1 MGRTI
6 LEMENISKS
15 FGATQALSGIGFS
28 LEEGEIHALL
38 GENGAGK
45 STLIKI
51 LGGIYQPDTGMI
63 RIDGKEVKMAGVQEA
78 QETGI
83 GIIHQEIVLVPY
95 LSVSENIF
103 LGRELKTKLGTKDMK
118 AMNRQA
124 KEMTER
130 LGLYVDVTMPV
141 GKLSIAQQQMVEIIK
156 AISFHIKILVM
167 DEPTSSLSDEEVEKL
182 FETMRKLKKQKVSI
196 IYISHRME
204 ELYEVTDKIT
214 VMRDGTYVGTVKTR
228 ETNTDELVSMMV
240 GRSLTNYYT
249 RTYNKLEKELLR
261 VEHLTKK
268 GVFSDVS
275 FSVRAGE
282 ILGFSGLVGAKRS
295 EIMQAVFGA
304 DTYDSGEIWLD
315 GEQVRFKNS
324 RDAIAKG
331 VAMVPED
338 RKKQGLTLIN
348 SVGFNIT
355 LSSLDKVKKGLLL
368 SEEKKNRVIENY
380 MDELNIKAA
389 SKDISAGSL
398 SGGNQQKAGKFSMGM
413 KQRLGIAIALLNSP
427 KVLILDEPTR
437 GVDIGAKAEIYS
449 IINELAEKGM
459 AIILISSELPE
470 IMNMCDNVCIVR
482 SGNIVGRLAKNEL
495 NQEAIMHYA
504 TGGNKNE

>member
-167 DEPTSSLSDEEVEKL
+167 DEPTSSLSDEEVELRWHLQRGVVAIPKS
-182 FETMRKLKKQKVSI
+182 V
-196 IYISHRME
+196 HRQRMQE
-204 ELYEVTDKIT
+204 NFNIGDF
-214 VMRDGTYVGTVKTR
+214 M
-228 ETNTDELVSMMV
+228 
-240 GRSLTNYYT
+240 LTP
-249 RTYNKLEKELLR
+249 E
-261 VEHLTKK
+261 
-268 GVFSDVS
+268 DM
-275 FSVRAGE
+275 A
-282 ILGFSGLVGAKRS
+282 
-295 EIMQAVFGA
+295 
-304 DTYDSGEIWLD
+304 
-315 GEQVRFKNS
+315 
-324 RDAIAKG
+324 AIASMNMG
-331 VAMVPED
+331 YDMILDLHAPEE
-338 RKKQGLTLIN
+338 
-348 SVGFNIT
+348 V
-355 LSSLDKVKKGLLL
+355 
-368 SEEKKNRVIENY
+368 
-380 MDELNIKAA
+380 
-389 SKDISAGSL
+389 
-398 SGGNQQKAGKFSMGM
+398 
-413 KQRLGIAIALLNSP
+413 QRLYGIECPA
-427 KVLILDEPTR
+427 
-437 GVDIGAKAEIYS
+437 
-449 IINELAEKGM
+449 
-459 AIILISSELPE
+459 
-470 IMNMCDNVCIVR
+470 
-482 SGNIVGRLAKNEL
+482 
-495 NQEAIMHYA
+495 
-504 TGGNKNE
+504 

>member
-1 MGRTI
+1 
-6 LEMENISKS
+6 
-15 FGATQALSGIGFS
+15 
-28 LEEGEIHALL
+28 
-38 GENGAGK
+38 
-45 STLIKI
+45 
-51 LGGIYQPDTGMI
+51 
-63 RIDGKEVKMAGVQEA
+63 
-78 QETGI
+78 
-83 GIIHQEIVLVPY
+83 
-95 LSVSENIF
+95 
-103 LGRELKTKLGTKDMK
+103 MK

-214 VMRDGTYVGTVKTR
+214 VMRDGTYVGTVQKPGKL
-228 ETNTDELVSMMV
+228 NTIALVSMMV

-282 ILGFSGLVGAKRS
+282 IVGFSGLVGAKRS
-295 EIMQAVFGA
+295 EIMQAVFRA

-331 VAMVPED
+331 VAMVAKD

-398 SGGNQQKAGKFSMGM
+398 SGGNQQKVVLAKW
-413 KQRLGIAIALLNSP
+413 LATAT

-437 GVDIGAKAEIYS
+437 GVDIGAK
-449 IINELAEKGM
+449 
-459 AIILISSELPE
+459 
-470 IMNMCDNVCIVR
+470 
-482 SGNIVGRLAKNEL
+482 GNLL
-495 NQEAIMHYA
+495 NY
-504 TGGNKNE
+504 